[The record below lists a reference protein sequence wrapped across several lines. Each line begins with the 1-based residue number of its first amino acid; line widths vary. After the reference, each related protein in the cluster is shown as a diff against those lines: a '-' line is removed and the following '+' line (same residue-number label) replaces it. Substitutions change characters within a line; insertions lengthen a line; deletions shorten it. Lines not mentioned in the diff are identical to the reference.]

1 MNSIS
6 IFAIFL
12 PVFLLIAA
20 IGFILPNYFRK
31 DLLFG
36 IKINEETID
45 QPAIKNN
52 FKYSHIFVTII
63 FLTLAILLLYQFPT
77 EKVGTYLIFIQIILL
92 YILLVAYNRKVLMSK
107 LKAPST
113 GEHSQENVLEVDTE
127 KRAIMSRSILLSVIP
142 SIILV
147 VVHFLII
154 KICFDKIPGEI
165 PSSFDHTGNI
175 INYTTKN
182 WDTVM
187 RFPIISLFI
196 LIVFIILFVVIKIS
210 KQELIS
216 QDAKTSKVQQNEF
229 RKRWNGFF
237 MILLPLLI
245 IHNILISLSYM
256 LLIELN
262 KIVFIVIT
270 IIFPL
275 LIVAATLILA
285 LKTGQTGHKI
295 AIQRAGRRKHLY
307 YNDDKYWKLGLIYYN
322 PNDPTIFIE
331 KRMGIG
337 WTINMANPIAVS
349 GFVIFLIFTV
359 LLIIFIPK

>member
-45 QPAIKNN
+45 QLAIKNN
-52 FKYSHIFVTII
+52 FKYSHIFITII
-63 FLTLAILLLYQFPT
+63 FLTLVTLLLYQFPT

-92 YILLVAYNRKVLMSK
+92 YILLVAYNRKVLTLK
-107 LKAPST
+107 LKARLT
-113 GEHSQENVLEVDTE
+113 KEHSQDNVLEVDIE

-142 SIILV
+142 SMILV
-147 VVHFLII
+147 VVHFII
-154 KICFDKIPGEI
+154 FKICFDKIPEKI
-165 PSSFDHTGNI
+165 PSSFDLSGNI

-182 WDTVM
+182 WNTVM
-187 RFPIISLFI
+187 WFPFISLFV
-196 LIVFIILFVVIKIS
+196 LIVFIILFVIIKIS

-216 QDAKTSKVQQNEF
+216 QDAKTSRIQQKEF

-245 IHNILISLSYM
+245 IHNILISLRYM
-256 LLIELN
+256 LLIELD
-262 KIVFIVIT
+262 KIAFIVIT
-270 IIFPL
+270 LIFPL
-275 LIVAATLILA
+275 LIVVAALVLA

-295 AIQRAGRRKHLY
+295 AIQRTGRRKHLY

-322 PNDPTIFIE
+322 PNDPTIFVE

-349 GFVIFLIFTV
+349 GFILFIVLTFILIRYFR
-359 LLIIFIPK
+359 